1 MGTFTV
7 FIPGIPAPQGS
18 KRHVGRGILI
28 ESSKKLA
35 PWRTLVAYTLGN
47 HPGLELIDSGPIHIG
62 IAFTMP
68 RPKSTPKTRPTPP
81 AVKKPDLDK
90 LVRAILDAG
99 SGVAWRDDSQVISIT
114 ATKRVA
120 ELHEQPGAKL
130 SITAIGVPQ

>member
-1 MGTFTV
+1 M
-7 FIPGIPAPQGS
+7 
-18 KRHVGRGILI
+18 
-28 ESSKKLA
+28 
-35 PWRTLVAYTLGN
+35 
-47 HPGLELIDSGPIHIG
+47 
-62 IAFTMP
+62 
-68 RPKSTPKTRPTPP
+68 
-81 AVKKPDLDK
+81 KKPDLDK

>member
-1 MGTFTV
+1 MARSV
-7 FIPGIPAPQGS
+7 I
-18 KRHVGRGILI
+18 
-28 ESSKKLA
+28 
-35 PWRTLVAYTLGN
+35 VAYTIGN
-47 HPGLELIDSGPIHIG
+47 HPGLDLIETAPIHVG

-81 AVKKPDLDK
+81 ATKKPDLDK

-120 ELHEQPGAKL
+120 ELDEQPGAKL
-130 SITAIGVPQ
+130 SITAIGADQ